1 MTAKE
6 QIEEILRRVHILNER
21 RDKVYEE
28 LMSRLKEWGFSLTDF
43 RSMEKAKVSIWK
55 DILPWRLSL

>member
-28 LMSRLKEWGFSLTDF
+28 LMSRLKEWGFSL
-43 RSMEKAKVSIWK
+43 RISEVWKKAKVSIWK